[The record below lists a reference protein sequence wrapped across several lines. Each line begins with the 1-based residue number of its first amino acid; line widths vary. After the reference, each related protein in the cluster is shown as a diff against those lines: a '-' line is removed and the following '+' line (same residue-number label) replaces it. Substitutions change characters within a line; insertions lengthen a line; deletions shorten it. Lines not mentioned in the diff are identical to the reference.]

1 MTGRPA
7 AFLDRDGVL
16 NADHG
21 YVSRAADF
29 QWLPGAINALARL
42 QQAGFLLVVVTN
54 QSGIARGYYSQQD
67 FDALTAHMLA
77 ELATHGVAAPAV
89 YACPHHPQALLAGY
103 RRDCNCRKPRPG
115 MLLRAAADLQINL
128 AASCLF
134 GDKASD
140 IAAGRAAGVG
150 CCLLIAPDGYVTASS
165 AAQPD
170 SAQPGAVPPD
180 AAPPDGQ
187 FASLQLAVDAWLARP
202 VQA

>member
-29 QWLPGAINALARL
+29 HWLPDAITALARL

-77 ELATHGVAAPAV
+77 QLAAHGVAAPAV

-115 MLLRAAADLQINL
+115 MLLQAAADLQINL
-128 AASCLF
+128 AASCLM

-150 CCLLIAPDGYVTASS
+150 CCLLIAPNGGAAHGS
-165 AAQPD
+165 ALHA
-170 SAQPGAVPPD
+170 GAMPLA
-180 AAPPDGQ
+180 AAPADGQ

-202 VQA
+202 VQG